1 MTVYNVA
8 SISNT
13 TFAGNTNITSVDLS
27 GIPIVNNNAAYMFNG
42 CTNLQHVYR
51 LNKNVTNLYSAFYNC
66 TSLVESPII
75 PDGVYDLTGTYFN
88 CYGMTKTPII
98 PESVRYMD
106 DTFFYCYNITT
117 PPVLPTSIT
126 FLRTTFCA
134 CYNLISAPV
143 IPNNVTNMYGTFW
156 SCNRIS
162 QAPIIPENVTT
173 VDYLFASCTNLTGD
187 ITIKSTEITNAVNCF
202 LDTSL
207 TKNVYMPITYVNGV
221 NTATYN
227 SFVAA
232 GYDANGT
239 VNGVYIKDIDTLR
252 IPNWTWTESGNKV
265 TLTAYNGANNVV
277 VPNVETLRNL

>member
-75 PDGVYDLTGTYFN
+75 PDNVIDIEGAYSGCTNLVKAPIIPNSVRYIRRAFRECTN
-88 CYGMTKTPII
+88 MINTPII
-98 PESVRYMD
+98 PEGVESLSF
-106 DTFFYCYNITT
+106 TFSDCTNITT
-117 PPVLPTSIT
+117 APIIPNSVTDMSYAFRFCEKLTTVSI
-126 FLRTTFCA
+126 
-134 CYNLISAPV
+134 
-143 IPNNVTNMYGTFW
+143 IPNNVTRMEETF
-156 SCNRIS
+156 CG
-162 QAPIIPENVTT
+162 
-173 VDYLFASCTNLTGD
+173 CTSLTGD
-187 ITIKSTEITNAVNCF
+187 ITIKSTEITNATNCF
-202 LDTSL
+202 LSTSL
-207 TKNVYMPITYVNGV
+207 TKNVYMPITYANGV

-239 VNGVYIKDIDTLR
+239 TSGVYIKDIDTLR

-265 TLTAYNGANNVV
+265 TLTAYNGTNNVV

>member
-27 GIPIVNNNAAYMFNG
+27 GIPIVNNCADHMFNG

-51 LNKNVTNLYSAFYNC
+51 LNKNVTSLSHAFKDC
-66 TSLVESPII
+66 QSLIESPII
-75 PDGVYDLTGTYFN
+75 PDGVYYLGATYFN
-88 CYGMTKTPII
+88 CYRMKKTPII

-106 DTFFYCYNITT
+106 DAFFYCHSITIPPILPTNIT
-117 PPVLPTSIT
+117 S
-126 FLRTTFCA
+126 LRTTFCD

-143 IPNNVTNMYGTFW
+143 IPNNVTDMYGTFW
-156 SCNRIS
+156 GCSRMS
-162 QAPIIPENVTT
+162 QAPIVPENVTK
-173 VDYLFASCTNLTGD
+173 VAYLFASCTNLTGD

-202 LDTSL
+202 LYTSS
-207 TKNVYMPITYVNGV
+207 TKNVYIPFIYTNGV
-221 NTATYN
+221 NTNTYN

-239 VNGVYIKDIDTLR
+239 TNGVYIKDIDTLR

>member
-27 GIPIVNNNAAYMFNG
+27 GIPIVNNCADHMFNG

-51 LNKNVTNLYSAFYNC
+51 LNKNVTSLSHAFKDC
-66 TSLVESPII
+66 QSLIESPII
-75 PDGVYDLTGTYFN
+75 PDGVYYLGATYFN

-106 DTFFYCYNITT
+106 DAFFYCHSITIPPILPTNIT
-117 PPVLPTSIT
+117 S
-126 FLRTTFCA
+126 LRTTFCD

-143 IPNNVTNMYGTFW
+143 IPNNVTDMYGTFW
-156 SCNRIS
+156 GCSRMS
-162 QAPIIPENVTT
+162 QAPIVPENVTK
-173 VDYLFASCTNLTGD
+173 VAYLFASCTNLTGD

-202 LDTSL
+202 LDTSS
-207 TKNVYMPITYVNGV
+207 TKNVYIPFTYTNGV
-221 NTATYN
+221 NTNTYN

-239 VNGVYIKDIDTLR
+239 TNGVYIKDIDTLR